1 MSHRTQAARP
11 MRDLL
16 ANLPLLPTTKKQE
29 VDFQAAAPDLLVA
42 IADDAET
49 TMNVIHMGVGALGQ
63 LLAHSAV
70 VIEDG
75 TIGADSVESLGFLM
89 SELGDLA
96 AQCMTLAA
104 RCRRETV
111 DYSPQ

>member
-1 MSHRTQAARP
+1 MSQRTQAIRP

-16 ANLPLLPTTKKQE
+16 ERLPRLPQTPKQE
-29 VDFQAAAPDLLVA
+29 IDFQAAAPDLLVA
-42 IADDAET
+42 IAEDAET
-49 TMNVIHMGVGALGQ
+49 AMSVMHMGIGAIGQ

-75 TIGADSVESLGFLM
+75 TVSADCVESLGFLI

-96 AQCMTLAA
+96 ARCMTLAA
-104 RCRRETV
+104 RCRRETA
-111 DYSPQ
+111 DYSPN